1 MEDNKEDIKS
11 AMKKQLE
18 ELTRYL
24 VIIDTLIDLADL
36 GNEQFVLDFYDRL
49 NEISV
54 RK

>member
-11 AMKKQLE
+11 TVENQLE
-18 ELTRYL
+18 ELIRYL
-24 VIIDTLIDLADL
+24 VIMDTLIDLADL
-36 GNEQFVLDFYDRL
+36 RNEQFVLDFYDRL